1 MGLDIN
7 NSGKVFV
14 LAISALIMLYLLYQV
29 IHLIRGYALRLVSGI
44 SMFPTL
50 KDGQIVLERK
60 VRRGEWIF
68 RGDIVVAK
76 LPQNDYL
83 VIKRVI
89 DIVSIEGKLYYW
101 LEGDNK
107 DHSVDSRTYGHVKK
121 EYIEGKV
128 IKTWKKQWN

>member
-7 NSGKVFV
+7 NSGKVFI
-14 LAISALIMLYLLYQV
+14 LAISALIMLYLVYQV
-29 IHLIRGYALRLVSGI
+29 IHLIKGYALRLVSGV

-60 VRRGEWIF
+60 VRRRERIF

-89 DIVSIEGKLYYW
+89 EIVSIEGKLYYW

-107 DHSVDSRTYGHVKK
+107 DHSIDSRTYGYVKK